1 MGGRALAEAF
11 LSGDA
16 PRAAELLDEDAVF
29 HSPVRDYRGRDRVA
43 AGLAL
48 VTAEL
53 GRPEIERGLEEDGE
67 TVAFFTAGELEGVLR
82 VRGASDMTLMA
93 RPLSVLLPAVERLQ
107 AARRSGERAV

>member
-16 PRAAELLDEDAVF
+16 HRAAELLDEDAVF

-43 AGLAL
+43 EVLAL

-53 GRPEIERGLEEDGE
+53 GRAEIEKVVEDDAE
-67 TVAFFTAGELEGVLR
+67 TVAFFAAAEVEGVLR

-107 AARRSGERAV
+107 APGRQ